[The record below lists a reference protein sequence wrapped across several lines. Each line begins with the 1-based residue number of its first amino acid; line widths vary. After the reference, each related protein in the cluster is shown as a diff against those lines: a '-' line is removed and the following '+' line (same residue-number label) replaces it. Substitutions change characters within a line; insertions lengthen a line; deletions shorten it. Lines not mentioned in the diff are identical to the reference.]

1 MQDFEVGLEGY
12 DSECEED
19 TPVVTKP
26 AHQNTIEELD
36 LGSLINLESK
46 LGQTP
51 ILTQSSDQT
60 QTLLVKISE
69 TTLNSQEDQL
79 AQATLD
85 LVCLIDCSGSM
96 NGFKLTQVQQTL
108 VYMMEI
114 LQPTDRMALVAF
126 NSEAVVLNSLRLA
139 TKENKCG
146 RLLSNIQKLTAVGGT
161 NIVGGLRKALKIL
174 KQRKTKNSVSSIFL
188 LGDGNDNFELEGLD
202 SLLSKSQIENL
213 TIHTFGYGED
223 HDPDSLRKIA
233 EKKNG
238 NFYFIKDLSKVDE
251 AFIDCLSL
259 LTSAIGGKAT
269 AKVTLVPTPMFK
281 EISFRTCYGSYWV
294 GDEDTNREI
303 AIGPI
308 YIGIEKC
315 FLADLVLDVNQKVE
329 PFTEKMI
336 KIAEIELTLT
346 NLSVEAKKEFKIKK
360 ELHVSVV
367 SDPKAA
373 VVQDQE
379 VQKHHLRVTGAQVFD
394 TAKNLVN
401 KGNFADAEKVFQ
413 SFRHKLERI
422 ELNDVVLDNLNKH
435 ITLGQQYFQPAPQQQ
450 QFKPTS
456 APMFGSFGS
465 SMNRRRDMV
474 NYFNENAHT
483 MMCEQSAPEL
493 YSDMYQNS
501 RQRRML
507 GEMKMKKA
515 YK

>member
-1 MQDFEVGLEGY
+1 MHHSGVELEGY
-12 DSECEED
+12 DSDCEED
-19 TPVVTKP
+19 TPVVSKP

-36 LGSLINLESK
+36 LGSLINLQVK
-46 LGQTP
+46 LGQSP
-51 ILTQSSDQT
+51 VLTQASDQT
-60 QTLLVKISE
+60 QTLMVKLSE
-69 TTLNSQEDQL
+69 TTLNAQEEQL

-161 NIVGGLRKALKIL
+161 NIVGGLRKAVKIL

-188 LGDGNDNFELEGLD
+188 LGDGNDNFELDGLD
-202 SLLSKSQIENL
+202 SLLEKSNIENL

-233 EKKNG
+233 EKKSG
-238 NFYFIKDLSKVDE
+238 NFYYIKDLAKVDE

-259 LTSAIGGKAT
+259 LTSVIGGKAV

-281 EISFRTCYGSYWV
+281 EISFKTCYGSYWQ
-294 GDEDTNREI
+294 GDEDTTREV

-308 YIGIEKC
+308 YMGFEKC
-315 FLADLVLDVNQKVE
+315 YLAEIVLDVNQKMEHPKEQLV
-329 PFTEKMI
+329 KV
-336 KIAEIELTLT
+336 AEIELTLT
-346 NLSVEAKKEFKIKK
+346 NLSNEAPKSYTVKR
-360 ELHVSVV
+360 ELHITVV
-367 SDPKAA
+367 SDPAAA
-373 VVQDQE
+373 VKQDEE
-379 VQKHHLRVTGAQVFD
+379 VTKHHLRVTGAQVFD
-394 TAKNLVN
+394 TAKQLVN
-401 KGNFADAEKVFQ
+401 KGNFVDAEKVFQ
-413 SFRHKLERI
+413 SFRSKFEKV
-422 ELNDVVLDNLNKH
+422 ELNDVVLDNLNRQL
-435 ITLGQQYFQPAPQQQ
+435 IIGQQYFHPQQQ
-450 QFKPTS
+450 QQASKPTS
-456 APMFGSFGS
+456 SFGFAMPQS
-465 SMNRRRDMV
+465 FDRKRHMV

-493 YSDMYQNS
+493 YSDMYQNR
-501 RQRRML
+501 RQKRML
-507 GEMKMKKA
+507 GEMKMKK
-515 YK
+515 